1 MAHHAP
7 RTIESNKDRKAKER
21 VSALHQARC
30 QELQRLECFQHVPV
44 EEIQRL
50 ADLVTFRA
58 FTVGTTILSEREFGE
73 FVSFILRGQ
82 IRVTLHDRDGREVQL
97 EVLGRGD
104 CIGEGPLFGDHFRR
118 VTATVEQ
125 PSQLLQIPL
134 ASMRELLKN
143 APQLNEVLHRLFR
156 YRLSQTTLGRI
167 PLFNKLTQAD
177 RLAMLRLLQTVQ
189 YERGAVVVE
198 EGTLGDALYL
208 IEGGQAI
215 VERQN
220 QPIAY
225 LDEGNFFGEMS
236 LLEQKPHGATV
247 RALTPLSVLLLPAK
261 DLAEL
266 LKRNPALDNS
276 LKATISERRAAT
288 SHMMSDQERSQ
299 ELTAAM
305 ENGLLRGSM
314 IFVRDP
320 SLCPPGCQICEQA
333 CANRFGQTRL
343 HLKGTPIGQLDA
355 VAVCHQ
361 CRFGAE
367 CIEACPENALVW
379 DERGVL
385 IVNDQCTGCGKC
397 VEACP
402 YDAVELFETKQKR
415 NNPLLQLLD
424 NMQQRSS
431 FELIKLEPL
440 NAEPRANKCDLC
452 HNHNDMACLSACPTG
467 SLRLIPIEELF
478 PL

>member
-7 RTIESNKDRKAKER
+7 QTIESNKERKAKER
-21 VSALHQARC
+21 ANALHQARC
-30 QELQRLECFQHVPV
+30 QELQRLDCFRHVPI

-50 ADLVTFRA
+50 ADQVTFRA
-58 FTVGTTILSEREFGE
+58 FALGSTLLNEQQFGE
-73 FVSFILRGQ
+73 FVYIILKGQ
-82 IRVTLHDRDGREVQL
+82 VRVTLHDRDGREVQL

-104 CIGEGPLFGDHFRR
+104 CIGESPLFGDQFRR
-118 VTATVEQ
+118 ITATIEQ

-134 ASMRELLKN
+134 SNLRELLKHS
-143 APQLNEVLHRLFR
+143 PQLNEVLHRLFR
-156 YRLSQTTLGRI
+156 YRLSLTTLGRI
-167 PLFNKLTQAD
+167 PLFNKLTQVD
-177 RLAMLRLLQTVQ
+177 RIWMLSLLQSVH

-198 EGTLGDALYL
+198 EGTQGNALYL

-220 QPIAY
+220 RPIAY

-236 LLEQKPHGATV
+236 LLEQKPHSATV
-247 RALTPLSVLLLPAK
+247 RALTPLSILLLPAEG
-261 DLAEL
+261 LEEL
-266 LKRNPALDNS
+266 LKRNPTIDKS
-276 LKATISERRAAT
+276 LKATINERRATT

-305 ENGLLRGSM
+305 ENGLLRGSTL
-314 IFVRDP
+314 FVRDP
-320 SLCPPGCQICEQA
+320 SLCPPDCRICEQA

-343 HLKGTPIGQLDA
+343 HLNGTPIGQLDA
-355 VAVCHQ
+355 VTVCHQ

-385 IVNDQCTGCGKC
+385 IVNDQCTGCGEC

-402 YDAVELFETKQKR
+402 YDAVDLFQPKQAR
-415 NNPLLQLLD
+415 RNPLLQLLD
-424 NMQQRSS
+424 AMQQRNS

-440 NAEPRANKCDLC
+440 NTEPRANKCDLC
-452 HNHNDMACLSACPTG
+452 HGHNDMACLSACPTG
-467 SLRLIPIEELF
+467 SLRLIPVEELF

>member
-7 RTIESNKDRKAKER
+7 QTTESHKDRKAKER
-21 VSALHQARC
+21 ARSLHEARC
-30 QELQRLECFQHVPV
+30 QELQGLACLQHVPL

-73 FVSFILRGQ
+73 FISFILQGQ

-97 EVLGRGD
+97 EVLGHGD
-104 CIGEGPLFGDHFRR
+104 CIGEAPLFGDHFRR
-118 VTATVEQ
+118 ITATVEK
-125 PSQLLQIPL
+125 PSLLLQIPL
-134 ASMRELLKN
+134 ASMRELLQH

-177 RLAMLRLLQTVQ
+177 RSSLLELLQTVH

-198 EGTLGDALYL
+198 EGTPGNALYL

-215 VERQN
+215 VERQQ

-236 LLEQKPHGATV
+236 LLEKKPHSATV
-247 RALTPLSVLLLPAK
+247 RALTPLSILLLPAE
-261 DLAEL
+261 DLNTL
-266 LKRNPALDNS
+266 LKENPLLDKS
-276 LKATISERRAAT
+276 LKATINERRIAT
-288 SHMMSDQERSQ
+288 SDILSDQERSQ

-305 ENGLLRGSM
+305 HNGLLRGST
-314 IFVRDP
+314 ILVRDP
-320 SLCPPGCQICEQA
+320 SLCPPDCRICEQA

-343 HLKGTPIGQLDA
+343 HLNGTPIGQLDA
-355 VAVCHQ
+355 VTVCHQ
-361 CRFGAE
+361 CRVGAE
-367 CIEACPENALVW
+367 CVEACPENALVW

-385 IVNDQCTGCGKC
+385 VLNDQCTGCGKC

-402 YDAVELFETKQKR
+402 YQAVELYLPKPKLQ
-415 NNPLLQLLD
+415 NPLLQLL
-424 NMQQRSS
+424 NSMQQRSS
-431 FELIKLEPL
+431 VELIKLEPV
-440 NAEPRANKCDLC
+440 NAEPRASKCDLC
-452 HNHNDMACLSACPTG
+452 HKHNDMACLTACPTG
-467 SLRLIPIEELF
+467 SLRLVPVEELF